1 MLLLWPLLVTIL
13 KHSPLGFHLGGFLGA
28 GNRRRTNNINDPMKI
43 KKPTRLVK
51 TDKQAESA
59 LIVFFSMIAGSL
71 LIAVAI
77 ILHHL

>member
-1 MLLLWPLLVTIL
+1 MKTTAQLNREYDAIQQKALKNKLL
-13 KHSPLGFHLGGFLGA
+13 
-28 GNRRRTNNINDPMKI
+28 NNSINDTMKI
-43 KKPTRLVK
+43 KKPTKLVK

-77 ILHHL
+77 ILHYL